1 MPASGKELKYRVRNG
16 DSLWVIARTHHVS
29 VEQLLQWNNLAAG
42 TSIRPGQQLAI
53 RQQQNPT
60 LASSTVRPVSYTV
73 RKGDSLS
80 LISQKF
86 NVSINDLKEWN
97 SLDQQKYLKPGQRL
111 KLYIDVV
118 RLSQN
123 SQG

>member
-1 MPASGKELKYRVRNG
+1 
-16 DSLWVIARTHHVS
+16 
-29 VEQLLQWNNLAAG
+29 
-42 TSIRPGQQLAI
+42 
-53 RQQQNPT
+53 
-60 LASSTVRPVSYTV
+60 V

-86 NVSINDLKEWN
+86 NVSVNDLKEWN
-97 SLDQQKYLKPGQRL
+97 SLEKQKYLKPGQRL

>member
-1 MPASGKELKYRVRNG
+1 VRNG
-16 DSLWVIARTHHVS
+16 DNLWVIARTHNVS
-29 VEQLLQWNNLAAG
+29 VKQLMQWNNLSTGA
-42 TSIRPGQQLAI
+42 SIRPGQQLAI

-60 LASSTVRPVSYTV
+60 LASSTVRPVNYTV

-97 SLDQQKYLKPGQRL
+97 ALEKEQYLRPGQNL
-111 KLYIDVV
+111 KLYIDAV